1 MRILVDANLSPR
13 LAALLVT
20 TGHDAVHVSDLD
32 LSSASDHTILEAAD
46 HENRVVLS
54 ADTDF
59 GTLLAVTG
67 RTRPSVVLVRLTSP
81 RRTEAI
87 AALLDA
93 NLPALADALTSGAV
107 VVVEDDRVR
116 VRDLPLR

>member
-1 MRILVDANLSPR
+1 VRILVDANLSPR